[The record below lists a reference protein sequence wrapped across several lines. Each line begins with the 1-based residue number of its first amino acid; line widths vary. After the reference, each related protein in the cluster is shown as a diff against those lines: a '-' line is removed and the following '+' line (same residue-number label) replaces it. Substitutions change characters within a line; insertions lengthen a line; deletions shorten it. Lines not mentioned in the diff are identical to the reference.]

1 MWAAIGAG
9 MAAAS
14 EGYAAGQAGYS
25 TSTTTGTV
33 NSYGTYGSSYG
44 TYSGTTTTYD
54 PAKAAAAQAQANANS
69 RQRMN
74 DIISMTN
81 SETAEAELL
90 LRRTTL
96 GPDQTHT
103 ATILIDAPER
113 MPGNFVIAVN
123 IAGEMHVFEFGYEQY
138 SLN

>member
-1 MWAAIGAG
+1 MWASIGAG
-9 MAAAS
+9 LQAAS

-25 TSTTTGTV
+25 TSTTTGSV

-74 DIISMTN
+74 DIISVTN
-81 SETAEAELL
+81 SATAEAELL

-96 GPDQTHT
+96 EPGETHT
-103 ATILIDAPER
+103 ATILIDAPKD
-113 MPGNFVIAVN
+113 MPSNFVIAVDV
-123 IAGEMHVFEFGYEQY
+123 ADEVHVFEFGYEQY